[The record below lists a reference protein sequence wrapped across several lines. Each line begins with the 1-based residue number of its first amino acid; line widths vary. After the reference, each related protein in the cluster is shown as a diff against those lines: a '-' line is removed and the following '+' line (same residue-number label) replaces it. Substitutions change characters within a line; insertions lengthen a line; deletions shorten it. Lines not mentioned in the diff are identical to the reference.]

1 MQELRINGGRK
12 LSGEIEVSG
21 AKNAALP
28 ALAATLLTDGITI
41 LSNMPIVRD
50 VFSMCHLLESLGAS
64 VSIDG
69 TTITVDSSNV
79 NQWRAPHD
87 LVRKMRASVLVMGP
101 LLARFGRAEVALPGG
116 CTIGNRPID
125 MHINAM
131 RQMGAETELIKGDEH
146 ITCKSMKGTR
156 VHFDRPTV
164 TGTENVMMA
173 ATAAEGMTVLENAA
187 REPEITCLANMLNKM
202 GANIVGAG
210 TGTIEIEGGY
220 PLSSAEHRVISDRI
234 EAGTYAVAAPM
245 TGGSI
250 RLTGIEPK
258 MIASLLSKMRSA
270 GVAVTESENAIEIS
284 GEPPFYPVDITTAE
298 YPGFPTDLQA
308 QFMAMMC
315 LSDGKSVVTENIFED
330 RFKHVPEL
338 NRLGGDIVIRGRN
351 AFIRGV
357 KYLSG
362 AAVTASDLR
371 ASASLVLAG
380 LTARDTTR
388 VLRIYHLDRG
398 YSGIDDKLRAL
409 GASIERVDGEG
420 P

>member
-1 MQELRINGGRK
+1 WK
-12 LSGEIEVSG
+12 
-21 AKNAALP
+21 
-28 ALAATLLTDGITI
+28 
-41 LSNMPIVRD
+41 
-50 VFSMCHLLESLGAS
+50 
-64 VSIDG
+64 
-69 TTITVDSSNV
+69 
-79 NQWRAPHD
+79 APHE
-87 LVRKMRASVLVMGP
+87 LVRKMRASVLVIGP
-101 LLARFGRAEVALPGG
+101 LMARFGKAEVALPGG

-131 RQMGAETELIKGDEH
+131 RLMGAETTLIKGDEH
-146 ITCKSMKGTR
+146 ITCDSLKGTR
-156 VHFDRPTV
+156 ICFDRPTV

-173 ATAAEGMTVLENAA
+173 ATAAVGVTILENAA
-187 REPEITCLANMLNKM
+187 REPEIVCLANMLKKM
-202 GANIVGAG
+202 GVSIEGAG
-210 TGTIEIEGGY
+210 TGTITVEGGHHLQ
-220 PLSSAEHRVISDRI
+220 PTEHTVIADRI
-234 EAGTYAVAAPM
+234 EACTYAVAAPM
-245 TGGSI
+245 TGGNIKLTNIDPGMLSSI
-250 RLTGIEPK
+250 
-258 MIASLLSKMRSA
+258 LSKMRAA
-270 GVAVTESENAIEIS
+270 GVEIKEFESGIEVS
-284 GEPPFYPVDITTAE
+284 GEPPFRPVDISTAE

-357 KYLSG
+357 QGMSG

-380 LTARDTTR
+380 LAARDVTR

-398 YSGIDDKLRAL
+398 YAEIDEKLRSL
-409 GASIERVDGEG
+409 GACISRIDGGG